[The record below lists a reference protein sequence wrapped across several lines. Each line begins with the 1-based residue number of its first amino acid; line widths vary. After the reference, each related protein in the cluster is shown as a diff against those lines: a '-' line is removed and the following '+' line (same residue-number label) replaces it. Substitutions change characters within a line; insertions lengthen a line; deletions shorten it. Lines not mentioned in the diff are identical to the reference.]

1 MPPDATVC
9 AELERLL
16 QRIRKTARRN
26 LIVSVDNYEADV
38 MDKYYEEQFMKKD
51 QSLRIPEKA
60 NMQEYS
66 ERLEAIVKRWWVK
79 KSFFL
84 QRG

>member
-16 QRIRKTARRN
+16 QKIRKTARRN
-26 LIVSVDNYEADV
+26 LIASVDNYEADV
-38 MDKYYEEQFMKKD
+38 IDKYYEEQFMKKD
-51 QSLRIPEKA
+51 PSFRIPEKA

-66 ERLEAIVKRWWVK
+66 ERLETIVKCW
-79 KSFFL
+79 
-84 QRG
+84 G

>member
-1 MPPDATVC
+1 MPLDAAVC

-16 QRIRKTARRN
+16 QRIRKTASRN

-38 MDKYYEEQFMKKD
+38 IDKYYEEQFMKKD
-51 QSLRIPEKA
+51 QFLRIPEKA

-66 ERLEAIVKRWWVK
+66 ERLETIVKRWGVK
-79 KSFFL
+79 KSVFTYH
-84 QRG
+84 

>member
-16 QRIRKTARRN
+16 QKIRKTARRN

-38 MDKYYEEQFMKKD
+38 IDQYYEEQFMKKD
-51 QSLRIPEKA
+51 RSLRIPEKA
-60 NMQEYS
+60 SMQEYI
-66 ERLEAIVKRWWVK
+66 ERIDLE
-79 KSFFL
+79 
-84 QRG
+84 